1 MDLIRRISS
10 AVAMPLTRYYL
21 QKERTFSHEGITLK
35 ILPEV
40 FHPGLFY
47 STKFLIRY
55 LREFNLKNKLL
66 LELGAGSGLISFLAE
81 KKGAV
86 VTATDLSDQALK
98 GLQQNRDALSSHLR
112 IFKSDVLDQLPA
124 EKFDFIIINPP
135 YYPKAVK
142 EEWQLAWNCGERH
155 EFFVK
160 LFSRLVEFVHADSKV
175 LMVLSE
181 DCDIFTI
188 RNLAQQ
194 SGWEL
199 AERTRKKF
207 WREWNFIFECHLR
220 DLLYQPPRD

>member
-47 STKFLIRY
+47 STIFLIRY
-55 LREFNLKNKLL
+55 LREFNLKNKSL

-98 GLQQNRDALSSHLR
+98 GLQQNRDVLSSHLR
-112 IFKSDVLDQLPA
+112 ILKSDVLGQLPA

-207 WREWNFIFECHLR
+207 WREWNFIFECRLR